1 MPTHGWIATLSWPG
15 RLGHISEWHTCEFPL
30 ISALTAWQKLYF
42 TNHMQLAQSA
52 VMYNSS
58 LAINLS
64 QTPVLIFPDWDWT
77 LVILT
82 HWAQLLLDQTTNL
95 PLLTKV
101 KKYYQQMQLSMVEK
115 LHNSSRYDKQ
125 SMTGNQPLRKD
136 KNKHKYSKQGVK
148 KASHLIASADVVK
161 VWG

>member
-1 MPTHGWIATLSWPG
+1 
-15 RLGHISEWHTCEFPL
+15 
-30 ISALTAWQKLYF
+30 
-42 TNHMQLAQSA
+42 
-52 VMYNSS
+52 
-58 LAINLS
+58 
-64 QTPVLIFPDWDWT
+64 
-77 LVILT
+77 
-82 HWAQLLLDQTTNL
+82 
-95 PLLTKV
+95 V

>member
-1 MPTHGWIATLSWPG
+1 
-15 RLGHISEWHTCEFPL
+15 
-30 ISALTAWQKLYF
+30 
-42 TNHMQLAQSA
+42 
-52 VMYNSS
+52 
-58 LAINLS
+58 
-64 QTPVLIFPDWDWT
+64 
-77 LVILT
+77 
-82 HWAQLLLDQTTNL
+82 
-95 PLLTKV
+95 
-101 KKYYQQMQLSMVEK
+101 MQLSMVEK